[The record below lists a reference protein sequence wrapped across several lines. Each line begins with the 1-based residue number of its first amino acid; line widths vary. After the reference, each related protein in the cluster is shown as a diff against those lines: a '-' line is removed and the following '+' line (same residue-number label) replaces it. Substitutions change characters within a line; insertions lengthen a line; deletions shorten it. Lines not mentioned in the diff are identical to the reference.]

1 VPSCFAGQ
9 LLREDLIGVDMLILS
24 LSLSLIA
31 AAVLVLGT
39 GRFKRVALA
48 VP

>member
-9 LLREDLIGVDMLILS
+9 LLREDLIGVGMLI
-24 LSLSLIA
+24 LSLIA